1 MTTST
6 LPLPSVLDIP
16 AKPRK
21 GVNRELSEM
30 ASLHPLGSANR
41 VTAVVD
47 QLTQVVLKG
56 EFKPGSLLPPERDLA
71 EHLGV
76 SRNAVREA
84 TKIMQSRGLLSV
96 KQGLGTVV
104 TGVTSAPMQQMFTHA
119 LHGNEEALLHLT
131 EVRLSLEVQIAAWA
145 AERATESNVA
155 RLEELLGAMG
165 ANLSDNALYADLDVE
180 FHMELARA
188 TQNPLFVLM
197 LESVATMLHESR
209 ELALSTAPMS
219 VTQVAQQAHERIF
232 QAVAAHDGL
241 RAADAMSAHLEL
253 QRRDFEQRL
262 AASGP
267 PTAG

>member
-6 LPLPSVLDIP
+6 LPLSSVLDIP

-104 TGVTSAPMQQMFTHA
+104 TGVTSAPMQQMFTQA

-131 EVRLSLEVQIAAWA
+131 EVRLSLEVRIAAWA
-145 AERATESNVA
+145 AERATELNVA
-155 RLEELLGAMG
+155 RLKELLDAMESSL
-165 ANLSDNALYADLDVE
+165 NDNGRYADLDVE
-180 FHMELARA
+180 FHLELARA

-197 LESVATMLHESR
+197 LESVAAMLHQSR
-209 ELALSTAPMS
+209 ELALSAIAAP
-219 VTQVAQQAHERIF
+219 VTKVAQRAHGRLF
-232 QAVAAHDGL
+232 KAVAAKDSAG
-241 RAADAMSAHLEL
+241 AAQAMSDHLEM
-253 QRRDFEQRL
+253 QRQDFERL
-262 AASGP
+262 LAKP
-267 PTAG
+267 E